1 MDSYI
6 VRIYRIDQSKPRAI
20 VGTVE
25 AAGED
30 GKMAFMNMD
39 ELWDILNPRY
49 KEPLKKKQGQREMNL
64 EG

>member
-6 VRIYRIDQSKPRAI
+6 VRIYRLDTTKPRAI

-25 AAGED
+25 EAGAE
-30 GKMAFMNMD
+30 GKRAFMNID
-39 ELWDILNPRY
+39 ELWDILNPQWG
-49 KEPLKKKQGQREMNL
+49 ESIKKNREQGEMNL